1 MILTTVRVEV
11 WPVTADP
18 AGLWLLSGGD
28 ALRSGPVK
36 ASSDAHAE
44 AETLLAGCSALEDL
58 KLLHSTSWRSEGE
71 SVILTYIAVVGC
83 TDLAAARWPAASP
96 ISPEVPEAVGKP
108 YPASAAGPPVP
119 RYIDVLMHGLR
130 HLSFLLKTDS
140 QAREALCGTW
150 HDRLQAFAPSLAGMY
165 EHGKS
170 PVLLD
175 DAAPLDIAP
184 RPRKLRAV

>member
-1 MILTTVRVEV
+1 MILTTVKVEV

-18 AGLWLLSGGD
+18 AGLWLLSGSD

-36 ASSDAHAE
+36 ASGDAHGEAE
-44 AETLLAGCSALEDL
+44 ALLEGYGALDGL
-58 KLLHSTSWRSEGE
+58 RLLHSTSWRSDGE
-71 SVILTYIAVVGC
+71 SVVLTYIAVVGC
-83 TDLAAARWPAASP
+83 SDLATAMWPEASP
-96 ISPEVPEAVGKP
+96 ISPAVPEAVGKP
-108 YPASAAGPPVP
+108 YPADPAGPPVP

-130 HLSFLLKTDS
+130 HLSFLLRTDS

-165 EHGKS
+165 EHGSS

-175 DAAPLDIAP
+175 DAAALDIAP
-184 RPRKLRAV
+184 RPKLRAV